1 MMATAAQL
9 QQAIGDGLLK
19 MRQEIIRRSQDAGQ
33 EASGETYRNITVKV
47 EGNGLSIEGS
57 ITAPVYFHTLLRGRG
72 PGKVPASL
80 PDILMEWARV
90 KGITFEDPRELV
102 RFANATAWKIRREG
116 SKLFRDHGYID
127 LTSEAQS
134 DFEQMLEKE
143 LDAFMSA
150 QIDENFLP
158 DYLK

>member
-1 MMATAAQL
+1 MATVTQL
-9 QQAIGDGLLK
+9 QQTIGDGLLK
-19 MRQEIIRRSQDAGQ
+19 MRQEIIRKSQDAGQ
-33 EASGETYRNITVKV
+33 EASGKTYQKIIVEVK
-47 EGNGLSIEGS
+47 GNDLSVEGS

-72 PGKVPASL
+72 PGKVPANL

-102 RFANATAWKIRREG
+102 RFANATAWKIRLEG